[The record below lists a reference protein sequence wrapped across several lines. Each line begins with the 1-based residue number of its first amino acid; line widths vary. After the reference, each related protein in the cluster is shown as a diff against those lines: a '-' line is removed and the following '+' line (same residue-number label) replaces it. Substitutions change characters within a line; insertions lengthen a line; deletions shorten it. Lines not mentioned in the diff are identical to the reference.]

1 MESMIRNTR
10 KTKNIVKR
18 ELKTSDGVIFYSFM
32 SKETG
37 PVVELEEHINGMIMN
52 SHPYNTVSAKASDLA
67 KFYDYYIEASRVIHS
82 SEYLSELQDNYAY
95 SASHELRTSLTLIFH
110 SYPAFL
116 LDGKLSKNPLARIC
130 AQNLDSA
137 PYARKSVTRYISTLC
152 DFVSAS
158 NALENSL
165 KQQRKIDRLVNV
177 DQPLTAVGQE
187 LGLLRKLSV
196 KERNVLIERSY
207 LASCI
212 SGGAKV
218 SKVKNFFRLPKESKR
233 SQDLHFPMEY
243 VGQFLL
249 NTKSHR
255 DRAMYA
261 LCFGGGLRFSDALSI
276 RIQDID
282 IVKEE
287 VRLHDKK
294 TISYLDAMNYKCMRG
309 KPISHFSV
317 KLIEPF
323 NSFFFNE
330 LMMYIDKER
339 ANSNSEYLF
348 LQLRGT
354 KNKLTGEMVYH
365 PYYKT
370 KISSINDMWKANLKR
385 AGLTGK
391 EFEDKKTHSMRHYYG
406 MYMLNFA
413 PNDVGGIGYS
423 LEEVRFFMRHESIKS
438 TEIYAR
444 HDISKMIEKV
454 DATNRLL
461 QTKELSFYEQRRKN
475 KLTVITDKSK

>member
-1 MESMIRNTR
+1 MESMIR

-37 PVVELEEHINGMIMN
+37 RVVELEEHINGMIMN

-82 SEYLSELQDNYAY
+82 SEYLSDLQDNHAY

-130 AQNLDSA
+130 AYNLDSA
-137 PYARKSVTRYISTLC
+137 SYARDSVTRYISTLC

-165 KQQRKIDRLVNV
+165 KQQRKMDGLIDV
-177 DQPLTAVGQE
+177 DQSLTAVGKD
-187 LGLLRKLSV
+187 LGLLRELSV
-196 KERNVLIERSY
+196 RERNVLIEHSY

-218 SKVKNFFRLPKESKR
+218 SKIKNFFRLPKESKG
-233 SQDLHFPMEY
+233 SQDKHFPMEY
-243 VGQFLL
+243 VGEFLL

-261 LCFGGGLRFSDALSI
+261 LCFGGGLRFSETSSI

-282 IVKEE
+282 VVKEK
-287 VRLHDKK
+287 VRLHDKG
-294 TISYLDAMNYKCMRG
+294 TISYLDAMNYTCMRG

-323 NSFFFNE
+323 KSFFFNE

-339 ANSNSEYLF
+339 PNSNSEYLF

-365 PYYKT
+365 PCYKSAT
-370 KISSINDMWKANLKR
+370 STIKDVWDRNLKR

-391 EFEDKKTHSMRHYYG
+391 EFGDIGTHSMRHYYG

-413 PNDVGGIGYS
+413 PNDIGGTGYS
-423 LEEVRFFMRHESIKS
+423 LEEVKFFMRHSSIKS
-438 TEIYAR
+438 TEIYAKN
-444 HDISKMIEKV
+444 DISKMIEKV
-454 DATNRLL
+454 EETNRQL
-461 QTKELSFYEQRRKN
+461 QMKELSFYEESRKN
-475 KLTVITDKSK
+475 QLTVINNESK